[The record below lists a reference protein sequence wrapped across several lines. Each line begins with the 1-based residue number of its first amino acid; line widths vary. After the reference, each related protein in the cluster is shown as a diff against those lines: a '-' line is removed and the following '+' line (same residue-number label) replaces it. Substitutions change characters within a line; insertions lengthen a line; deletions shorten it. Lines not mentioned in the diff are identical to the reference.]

1 MCRVA
6 ARRSGAKQPATR
18 RGVCAAS
25 ISIGSDTG
33 LGRLVSC
40 TWRANSLPRR
50 RARQHNHSEAPS
62 PFERRLLA
70 SRGIFALQNGTSAIQ
85 QCPAS
90 GICPCSLSTT
100 LALVTLRRG
109 RTCTFSSHTETIF
122 HVPGS
127 LTYLD
132 LRRNNR
138 HTVVAGGVRGSD
150 IFIGRRPAS
159 HRRPPRRPLWV
170 F

>member
-1 MCRVA
+1 MH
-6 ARRSGAKQPATR
+6 SSLLLGEEPA
-18 RGVCAAS
+18 
-25 ISIGSDTG
+25 
-33 LGRLVSC
+33 
-40 TWRANSLPRR
+40 PRR
-50 RARQHNHSEAPS
+50 FPSAPHRSRPACVVPGAQTRCQDGALDSNHSEAPS